1 MKHVRRSM
9 KYVMF
14 AKKHEC
20 CTQFMPV
27 VFSNCVM
34 HSDIVT
40 NMQGAEAV
48 SAGFVRF
55 VDGSKVVETYGSAD
69 SLLLQSKEKDAVYIR
84 NMFVGLTDTNFYL
97 KYEFA
102 D

>member
-1 MKHVRRSM
+1 M

-27 VFSNCVM
+27 VFPDCVS
-34 HSDIVT
+34 HSDIVAR
-40 NMQGAEAV
+40 MQGAEAV

-55 VDGSKVVETYGSAD
+55 VDGPKVVETCGSAD
-69 SLLLQSKEKDAVYIR
+69 SLLLQSKEEDAVYIQ
-84 NMFVGLTDTNFYL
+84 NMLAGLTDTNFYL
-97 KYEFA
+97 KWDF
-102 D
+102 DHD

>member
-1 MKHVRRSM
+1 MQ
-9 KYVMF
+9 YVMF

-27 VFSNCVM
+27 VFPNCVS

-48 SAGFVRF
+48 SAGFVLF
-55 VDGSKVVETYGSAD
+55 VDGSKVVETYGSAE
-69 SLLLQSKEKDAVYIR
+69 SLLLQSKEDAFYIR
-84 NMFVGLTDTNFYL
+84 NVFAGLTDTNFYL